1 MSFWVPGAD
10 APGVDR
16 EFEDEGIYMINDSQT
31 RMSIEQQVCEMGRVF
46 VIEQRRDLPIYSYRR
61 EILYVF
67 SMLPNYHISYS
78 IETSHVTIVQG
89 ETGCGKSTQ
98 IPQFLME
105 AGWADGD
112 RCIACT
118 QVRIDVR
125 NHSQP
130 RRIAAVSVAR
140 RVAEEKRVVL
150 GEEVGY
156 SVHFDYRFNRNGKIS
171 QIKYLTTK
179 ELLRE
184 MMRNPM
190 VDISSHSFISSLIN
204 TAW

>member
-1 MSFWVPGAD
+1 M
-10 APGVDR
+10 
-16 EFEDEGIYMINDSQT
+16 
-31 RMSIEQQVCEMGRVF
+31 
-46 VIEQRRDLPIYSYRR
+46 
-61 EILYVF
+61 
-67 SMLPNYHISYS
+67 
-78 IETSHVTIVQG
+78 
-89 ETGCGKSTQ
+89 
-98 IPQFLME
+98 
-105 AGWADGD
+105 
-112 RCIACT
+112 
-118 QVRIDVR
+118 
-125 NHSQP
+125 
-130 RRIAAVSVAR
+130 SVAR

-190 VDISSHSFISSLIN
+190 VDFLSHNFTSSLIN